1 MKINIAKLR
10 KEPGTSEDFEFT
22 LGDGSATEDWFDS
35 EEDLEM
41 KPVHVKGNLC
51 NTGNSLDLSMRIRT
65 EVVLSCSRCLD
76 EVMLPLDLEVT
87 DQYCH
92 EEDWK
97 KLFPDEEDGIS
108 TVFLLKDDWIDLKQ
122 VVQENL
128 MLSLPMRVLCTP
140 DCPGICPH
148 CGQNLKEGQC
158 NCHSEDL
165 DPRLE
170 VLAQLKNK
178 MKF

>member
-10 KEPGTSEDFEFT
+10 KEPGTREDFVFT
-22 LGDGSATEDWFDS
+22 FGEGSVPENWFVAED
-35 EEDLEM
+35 DLEI
-41 KPVHVKGNLC
+41 KQVQVKGHLS
-51 NTGNSLDLSMRIRT
+51 NTGNLLNLSMRIKT
-65 EVVLSCSRCLD
+65 EVVLPCSRCLD
-76 EVMLPLDLEVT
+76 EVVLPLDLEVN
-87 DQYCH
+87 DDYCH
-92 EEDWK
+92 EEDWRS
-97 KLFPDEEDGIS
+97 LFPNEEESTS

-128 MLSLPMRVLCTP
+128 MLSLPMRALCTP

-148 CGQNLKEGQC
+148 CGQSLKEGPC
-158 NCHSEDL
+158 NCHGEVI

-178 MKF
+178 MKC